1 MNLNS
6 VVRIVGGPTFRG
18 LGDSSWEQPGHMFS
32 EPNEEAFG
40 LSKEGLRAGEEEIW
54 RGSGGSRTV
63 FSNHSCSFSCFSC
76 FFYCFSFASK
86 VEVGNYFHFL
96 CFLSSGWSS

>member
-1 MNLNS
+1 MNRHK
-6 VVRIVGGPTFRG
+6 VVRIVGGPAFRG
-18 LGDSSWEQPGHMFS
+18 LGDSSWEQPGCMFK

-63 FSNHSCSFSCFSC
+63 FF
-76 FFYCFSFASK
+76 
-86 VEVGNYFHFL
+86 EP
-96 CFLSSGWSS
+96 

>member
-1 MNLNS
+1 MNMNS

-40 LSKEGLRAGEEEIW
+40 LSKEGLGAGEEERWRVVFGGEIW
-54 RGSGGSRTV
+54 RIQS
-63 FSNHSCSFSCFSC
+63 SFF
-76 FFYCFSFASK
+76 
-86 VEVGNYFHFL
+86 
-96 CFLSSGWSS
+96 

>member
-40 LSKEGLRAGEEEIW
+40 LSKEGLGAGEEE
-54 RGSGGSRTV
+54 RGGVVFGGRSGGSRAV
-63 FSNHSCSFSCFSC
+63 FSKS
-76 FFYCFSFASK
+76 
-86 VEVGNYFHFL
+86 
-96 CFLSSGWSS
+96 

>member
-40 LSKEGLRAGEEEIW
+40 LSKEGLGAGEEERC
-54 RGSGGSRTV
+54 RGRSGGSRTV
-63 FSNHSCSFSCFSC
+63 FSHYSRGF
-76 FFYCFSFASK
+76 
-86 VEVGNYFHFL
+86 
-96 CFLSSGWSS
+96 